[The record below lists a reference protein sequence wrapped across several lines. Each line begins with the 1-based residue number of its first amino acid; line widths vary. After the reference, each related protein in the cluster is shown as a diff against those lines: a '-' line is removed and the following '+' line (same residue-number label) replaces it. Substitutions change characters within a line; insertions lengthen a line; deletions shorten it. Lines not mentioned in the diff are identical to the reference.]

1 MKREKQIWFTSDTH
15 FGHKNIIAFS
25 NRPFKDENHMT
36 EELVKSWNEV
46 VDEEDEVYHMG
57 DVSLTNADKTHEILQ
72 RLNGKIY
79 LIKGNHEKSTL
90 QKQYT
95 RDRFEWIKD
104 YYELKVDNPT
114 IDGNKHQL
122 IVLCHYGMRVWNKSH
137 HGAWMLY
144 GHSHDSMEHEAW
156 GRSMDVGVDS
166 AYRILGEYRPFSY
179 DEIKKIMS
187 KRGHNPVDHHVEQR
201 VIKHNVN
208 LKRNL

>member
-1 MKREKQIWFTSDTH
+1 
-15 FGHKNIIAFS
+15 
-25 NRPFKDENHMT
+25 MT

-46 VDEEDEVYHMG
+46 VLEEDEVYHLG

-137 HGAWMLY
+137 HGAIHLY
-144 GHSHDSMEHEAW
+144 GHSHDSLDKEGAW
-156 GRSMDVGVDS
+156 GKSMDVSVDS
-166 AYRILGEYRPFSY
+166 AYRILGEYRPFSLREVMNIMNKR
-179 DEIKKIMS
+179 DIHEI
-187 KRGHNPVDHHVEQR
+187 DHHTR
-201 VIKHNVN
+201 
-208 LKRNL
+208 